1 MEVIRS
7 RGNEFIQLIRKLA
20 DDPVK
25 RRLLGQCVLL
35 GERLIQDWLIQ
46 GAHLQRILLPKQWL
60 KKPGS
65 EEVVMA
71 WQMHLQSR
79 TPVHTPCAWFLL
91 EGSLSEGL
99 PGLGVDGAP
108 IGLAPFNETQSLE
121 GLPADVDL
129 IFFDGIQDP
138 GNLGTVMRTAAA
150 FGVHACVPGPGCA
163 DFWSTKTLRAAMGAH
178 QRLRLFSPQSFDDLA
193 AAVTGPIRAA
203 DARGEPADTSD
214 LRRPGL
220 WVLGA
225 EGRGLSAS
233 VRTHPRVGLYAIPM
247 QSQTESFNAAI
258 AQGILLYEQFRQRR
272 E

>member
-7 RGNEFIQLIRKLA
+7 RSNEFIQLIRRLA
-20 DDPVK
+20 DDPAK
-25 RRLLGQCVLL
+25 RRSQGLCVLL
-35 GERLIQDWLIQ
+35 GERLIQDWVMQ
-46 GAHLQRILLPKQWL
+46 GVPMHRIVIPKHWL
-60 KKPGS
+60 SKPGS
-65 EEVVMA
+65 EDVVSA
-71 WQMHLQSR
+71 WQVDLQS
-79 TPVHTPCAWFLL
+79 TKHVEKPCAWFLL
-91 EGSLSEGL
+91 EGSLSEGI

-108 IGLAPFNETQSLE
+108 LALAPFEEAQALA

-163 DFWSTKTLRAAMGAH
+163 DFWSPKTLRAAMGAH
-178 QRLRLFSPQSFDDLA
+178 QRLKLFQPMSFDDLA

-203 DARGEPADTSD
+203 DARGRMADLSD
-214 LRRPGL
+214 LRHPGL

-225 EGRGLSAS
+225 EGRGLSAI
-233 VRTHPRVGLYAIPM
+233 VRAHPRVSLYAIPM
-247 QSQTESFNAAI
+247 QSQMESFNAAM
-258 AQGILLYEQFRQRR
+258 AQGILLYEQYRQRR